1 MLTLTIDERNI
12 KIHAE
17 SHDSFVRGTVGA
29 KCKVVF
35 TDFWSSYN
43 KTIVFKRSSNSLGT
57 PYTIFIDKLEDEIT
71 IPWEILTESGAFK
84 VGAYGTTN
92 TEILPTLWSDDIVI
106 KYGSDTAGQA
116 PEPPTPS
123 VYQELIET
131 AKQAT
136 EVAQSVR
143 DDADSGKFD
152 GKDGVDGK
160 EGYTPIK
167 GVDYFDGAKGDK
179 GDKGDKGEPGADGK
193 DYNLTDADKTEI
205 AEMAKADIDNSLS
218 LISENPVQ
226 NKIVTEA
233 CGIESF
239 KNELYSYKGKGK
251 QGTYAT
257 NTIVTIIY
265 DARVYTYKP
274 NKKIIIG
281 LEIYNNNGEEKSLYI
296 GAKINK
302 SGTNSQTGSIVKRVG
317 FPNESISK
325 GSNYAYFEI
334 LNTAQVNYYPQIWF
348 QNATGNLDITMSKV
362 FLIEVDEND
371 TYDWQ
376 SHFESEPCS
385 EYVLC
390 NRTQHRLDNLDST
403 VFAADKIVHCFG
415 DSQTGGGH
423 GNGIQ
428 SYPYFLRELLGEEY
442 TVNNEGNGGENM
454 NAIAF
459 RMGTLPV
466 WVEPFTLPAAATQVG
481 ITYKIANGKSK
492 SNLFTSWNGSNPVL
506 LNGTRCYIF
515 STSQI
520 QRVTAG
526 LVETVFDRPVRALPP
541 NPISTLSG
549 VFIIQAGANG
559 GFNTLE
565 EYIDLLKSMVEAIP
579 TVSKKY
585 IIICPWHSDFTNRFD
600 GITYDELIGRLYD
613 NFGEHLLDIRT
624 YLVNYG
630 LADNNLT
637 ATETD
642 TAEIA
647 NNKVPASL
655 RVDGVHMNNYGYS
668 SQAKKVYQF
677 GHDLGYW

>member
-12 KIHAE
+12 KINAE
-17 SHDSFVRGTVGA
+17 SHNSFVRGTVGA
-29 KCKVVF
+29 KCKVIF
-35 TDFWSSYN
+35 TDFWSTYN
-43 KTIVFKRSSNSLGT
+43 KTIVFKRSYGGCTT
-57 PYTIFIDKLEDEIT
+57 PYTIFVAAMESELL
-71 IPWEILTESGAFK
+71 IPWEVLEESGAFK
-84 VGAYGTTN
+84 VGAYGTTD
-92 TEILPTLWSDDIVI
+92 TETLPTLWSEDIEI
-106 KYGSDTAGQA
+106 EYGSDTAGQA

-123 VYQELIET
+123 VYQELIKT
-131 AKQAT
+131 AKQAS

-152 GKDGVDGK
+152 GKDG
-160 EGYTPIK
+160 YTPKK

-179 GDKGDKGEPGADGK
+179 GDKGEPGE
-193 DYNLTDADKTEI
+193 DYVLTEADKTDI
-205 AEMAKADIDNSLS
+205 ANMAIPTIDDTLS
-218 LISENPVQ
+218 PISQNPVQ
-226 NKIVTEA
+226 NKVVTEA

-257 NTIVTIIY
+257 STIVNIIY
-265 DARVYTYKP
+265 DARAYRYKP

-281 LEIYNNNGEEKSLYI
+281 IEVYNNGDDKKIYI
-296 GAKINK
+296 DAKINK
-302 SGTNSQTGSIVKRVG
+302 AGTNSQTGSRTKRVG
-317 FPNESISK
+317 FPDNIMVS

-334 LNTAQVNYYPQIWF
+334 ANTAQVNYYPQVWF
-348 QNATGNLDITMSKV
+348 QNATGDLDIIMSKV
-362 FLIEVDEND
+362 FLIEIDEND
-371 TYDWQ
+371 TYNWQ
-376 SHFESEPCS
+376 SHLQNEPCN
-385 EYVLC
+385 EYVTC
-390 NRTQHRLDNLDST
+390 NRTQQRLDNLDST
-403 VFAADKIVHCFG
+403 VYSADKIVHCFG
-415 DSQTGGGH
+415 DSQTGGSH
-423 GNGIQ
+423 GNEIK
-428 SYPYFLRELLGEEY
+428 SYPYFLSELLGEEY

-466 WVEPFTLPAAATQVG
+466 WVEPFTLPKG
-481 ITYKIANGKSK
+481 ISPIDITYKIANGKSK
-492 SNLFTSWNGSNPVL
+492 SNLFTSWNGSNPVT
-506 LNGTRCYIF
+506 LNGIKCYIY
-515 STSQI
+515 STSKI
-520 QRVTAG
+520 QRVTASTG
-526 LVETVFDRPVRALPP
+526 ETVFDRPVRALPP

-559 GFNTLE
+559 GFNTLD
-565 EYIDLLKSMVEAIP
+565 EYIDMLKSMVSAIP

-585 IIICPWHSDFTNRFD
+585 IIICPWHSYFTDSFD

-642 TAEIA
+642 TTEIA

-655 RVDGVHMNNYGYS
+655 RVDNVHMNNYGYS

-677 GHDLGYW
+677 GRDLGYW